1 MNRLT
6 KNHRRAIK
14 METKRHFKLYKSG
27 KQWVTAAIT
36 TVAVST
42 GILIGGVASADT
54 ATPANDQSITTTTD
68 SATANDDK
76 QDQSLKTTPTVKQEE
91 QQENSKVETV
101 TPKASTTDSQTS
113 NYDQND
119 SGSYGAF
126 DSVTVNNNQLHVTGW
141 QATNQAAQYGNQN
154 RFLIAIGHNEQGQQT
169 ELGRVKLDSQ
179 TTVTRPDVKNVHNVY
194 NAENSGFNTNIKL
207 DVNKLQSYRD
217 AIQIISRYS
226 GSADGNSQYVDFVSA
241 PVILNRDNN
250 AWLDEMKVVNNQLHV
265 SGWNATNKALGKQNH
280 YLILFDRT
288 LGHELSRVKVN
299 SVARPDVAKAYPQ
312 VINADTSGFDA
323 NFSLAN
329 IDLTH
334 QLQVI
339 SRYSDAANGEGN
351 NVNYWFAPQQLM
363 NANPANQGSL
373 DQFNISKAGEVT
385 VAGWHA
391 TDASTVED
399 NRFLI
404 LFDQTAGHQIASL
417 KVTSVSRSDVAKAYP
432 DIKNAENSG
441 FNTTFKVNPSDI
453 IYDHQYSVVSRYS
466 TDPNGNGNDGQ
477 HMDYW
482 SAPVT
487 LNHSASNI
495 DKIGVTDKGL
505 QVSGWMASDAS
516 AKQSHAYILVIN
528 NNNGK
533 EITRQEVKLSS
544 RPDVAKAYPSM
555 YNSEVSG
562 FNTTIALPNDINQ
575 LNNLQLLLRFSNA
588 PDGNPYPNQPVTDQ
602 WSGKYD
608 LTANEGSFDY
618 IKVNGSTVE
627 VQGWHASNLSA
638 TKPYQY
644 LIVLKNG
651 KEVGRSQIMGAEGN
665 TNRPDVNRAYPSIL
679 NSGQSGFQGSVVLTD
694 KLVNAKVQLI
704 HRFTNNPVGNGD
716 YVDLTSPVFT
726 VNNNYQT
733 GNLNTDSIRG
743 KRDMTAQ
750 RIAQKLMSQRQVKVF
765 YDWTNQEN
773 NYQEL
778 AIHDIAQE
786 LAQGDVNNDA
796 QIIAKKLQ
804 NNALLD
810 GKVVSTAT
818 FDLPQTM
825 DYDQIADN
833 FINNIPANSSLNN
846 SVVGVGVANNKLAVV
861 LFTPGTN
868 TVAEQATSK
877 LTAQISD
884 VYKNAGVTADV
895 KNGLTKEAIVDS
907 TDLGTALSQPSAML
921 LQGEKGTAISLDTLK
936 TIFAALPGNTTALEG
951 TKNYYNGNDAYHY
964 QFWLTGQ
971 NTDDKL
977 NNFLALNK
985 NAKYGDQLKVNYTA
999 TLVYGSEMGSN
1010 TKNVDETPTSKKSAD
1025 EVSLAYQN
1033 GTETGARYETVKVDP
1048 IPNMKQDTIRGV
1060 DVSSYLALVKNGVQF
1075 YDFNGQP
1082 ADLMKVLSDAGVN
1095 YIRIRM
1101 WVDPYNAAGESYGGG
1116 IDDEVTVLQ
1125 IAKEAKKYGMKV
1137 LLGLHYSDFWADPAT
1152 QLVPKQWKNL
1162 DDQDL
1167 NAEVYLYTKKIVN
1180 DFSKAGVNIDMAQ
1193 LGNEITKGILG
1204 VHDEKLG
1211 ANIWQTEP
1219 QVNRITSL
1227 LSSASH
1233 AFRESTPDT
1242 QLAIHIETPDM
1253 HNYDMIMNALKT
1265 HGVDYDVLGSSYYP
1279 FWGWWGN
1286 NPDNIANVEK
1296 MVKDK
1301 YGKKFMIAES
1311 GWPFTLQNSDGTPNN
1326 VSWDP
1331 DHYAVSPQGQVDEI
1345 SAMYKAVLSHDNG
1358 LGAFYWEPA
1367 WIPVKAGW
1375 DNWEYNKLMGD
1386 VQGTGWASI
1395 NARGYYPD
1403 SKIMYEG
1410 KSASGGTSWD
1420 NNTLFD
1426 DHGYPLQSLMMYKG
1440 FLTGYQSP
1448 ASVTSSF
1455 NAKINALYND
1465 AGVNLTDPIK
1475 IGDKLGIDDILSKA
1489 GQQLLNGVENT
1500 KISNASL
1507 KSIFNSLQEG
1517 IKSKTYT
1524 DNAGNKYHYEFW
1536 LDGNTTAEKLNNFL
1550 ALNQNAKYGNVLSV
1564 NYSATLVQDKEVE
1577 MATSPVKATV
1587 VEAYGLDGVTIDSP
1601 LKSGD
1606 ELPSEDLA
1614 VIQKAVNSAL
1624 TGEKGMPISNQS
1636 FKDLAKALP
1645 GTYGSTGA
1653 LTGSKIY
1660 TLKDGNQYQYEYWLK
1675 TSDLQG
1681 ANKDVKYG
1689 DPINITYSASLK
1701 WIDPKTK

>member
-1 MNRLT
+1 
-6 KNHRRAIK
+6 

-42 GILIGGVASADT
+42 GILMGGVVKADT
-54 ATPANDQSITTTTD
+54 ATPTDDQSITTTTN
-68 SATANDDK
+68 SSTANDEKQEQPLKTIDAAK
-76 QDQSLKTTPTVKQEE
+76 QDE
-91 QQENSKVETV
+91 QQDNGSIEKVA
-101 TPKASTTDSQTS
+101 PKASATDSQTS
-113 NYDQND
+113 NYDHND
-119 SGSYGAF
+119 NGSYGAF
-126 DSVTVNNNQLHVTGW
+126 DSVTVNDNQLHVTGW
-141 QATNQAAQYGNQN
+141 QATNQATQYGNKN

-169 ELGRVKLDSQ
+169 ELGRTKLDSQ
-179 TTVTRPDVKNVHNVY
+179 TIIARPDVKNVHNVY
-194 NAENSGFNTNIKL
+194 NAENSGFNANIKL
-207 DVNKLQSYRD
+207 DVNKLQTYRN

-226 GSADGNSQYVDFVSA
+226 GSADGNSQYIDYVSA
-241 PVILNRDNN
+241 PVVLNRDNN
-250 AWLDEMKVVNNQLHV
+250 AWLDEMKVTNNQLHV

-288 LGHELSRVKVN
+288 LGHELSRVRVN
-299 SVARPDVAKAYPQ
+299 GVARPDVEEAYPQ
-312 VINADTSGFDA
+312 VINADISGFDA
-323 NFSLAN
+323 NFSLSN
-329 IDLTH
+329 VDLTH
-334 QLQVI
+334 QLQII
-339 SRYSDAANGEGN
+339 SRYSDVTNGEGN

-363 NANPANQGSL
+363 TANPANQGNL

-391 TDASTVED
+391 TDASSVEN

-417 KVTSVSRSDVAKAYP
+417 KITNTARPDVAKVYP
-432 DIKNAENSG
+432 NIKNSQDSG

-453 IYDHQYSVVSRYS
+453 IYGHQYSVVSRYS
-466 TDPNGNGNDGQ
+466 TDPNGNGNDGK

-482 SAPVT
+482 SAPIT
-487 LNHSASNI
+487 LNHSANNI
-495 DKIGVTDKGL
+495 DQLGVTDKGL
-505 QVSGWMASDAS
+505 QISGWMASDAS
-516 AKQSHAYILVIN
+516 ATQSHAYILVM
-528 NNNGK
+528 NNGK

-555 YNSEVSG
+555 YNSELSG
-562 FNTTIALPNDINQ
+562 FNTTIALPNDIAQ
-575 LNNLQLLLRFSNA
+575 LNNLQLLLRFSTA
-588 PDGNPYPNQPVTDQ
+588 ADGNPYLNHPVTDQ
-602 WSGKYD
+602 WSGKYN

-638 TKPYQY
+638 AKPYQY
-644 LIVLKNG
+644 LIVLNNG
-651 KEVGRSQIMGAEGN
+651 KEVGRSLIMGAEGKLS
-665 TNRPDVNRAYPSIL
+665 RPDVNRVYPSIL
-679 NSGQSGFQGSVVLTD
+679 NSGQSGFEGSVVLANNLRNT
-694 KLVNAKVQLI
+694 KVQLI
-704 HRFTNNPVGNGD
+704 HRFTNDPAGNGN
-716 YVDLTSPVFT
+716 YVDLTSPVLT
-726 VNNNYQT
+726 IDSNYQT
-733 GNLNTDSIRG
+733 GILNTNSIRA
-743 KRDMTAQ
+743 KLDMTAQ
-750 RIAQKLMSQRQVKVF
+750 RIAQKLMAQRQAKVL
-765 YDWTNQEN
+765 YDWTNQDN

-796 QIIAKKLQ
+796 QVIAKKLK

-810 GKVVSTAT
+810 GKVVSTAI
-818 FDLPQTM
+818 FDLPKTM

-833 FINNIPANSSLNN
+833 FINNIPNN
-846 SVVGVGVANNKLAVV
+846 STVNNSIVGVGVANDKLAIV
-861 LFTPGTN
+861 LFAPGTS
-868 TVAEQATSK
+868 TVTEQATSK
-877 LTAQISD
+877 LTAKISD
-884 VYKNAGVTADV
+884 VYKHAGVTVDV
-895 KNGLTKEAIVDS
+895 KNGLTKGVNVDS
-907 TDLGTALSQPSAML
+907 TDLGTALIQPSVML
-921 LQGEKGTAISLDTLK
+921 LKGDKGTIISLDTLK

-964 QFWLTGQ
+964 QFWLDGQ
-971 NTDDKL
+971 SADDKL

-999 TLVYGSEMGSN
+999 TLVYGSETGSN
-1010 TKNVDETPTSKKSAD
+1010 TENVDETPTSKKSAD

-1116 IDDEVTVLQ
+1116 IDDEATVLQ
-1125 IAKEAKKYGMKV
+1125 IAKDAKKYGMKV

-1167 NAEVYLYTKKIVN
+1167 NAEVYLYTKKLVN
-1180 DFSKAGVNIDMAQ
+1180 DFAKAGVNIDMAQ

-1211 ANIWQTEP
+1211 ANIWQAEP
-1219 QVNRITSL
+1219 QASRITSL
-1227 LSSASH
+1227 LSSASR
-1233 AFRESTPDT
+1233 AFREAAPKT
-1242 QLAIHIETPDM
+1242 QLAVHIETPDM
-1253 HNYDMIMNALKT
+1253 HNYDMIMNSLKI

-1279 FWGWWGN
+1279 FWGWGGN

-1326 VSWDP
+1326 VSWEP
-1331 DHYAVSPQGQVDEI
+1331 GHYSVSPQGQVDEI
-1345 SAMYKAVLSHDNG
+1345 SAMYKAVLSNDNG

-1395 NARGYYPD
+1395 NSRGYYPD
-1403 SKIMYEG
+1403 SKIMYQG

-1440 FLTGYQSP
+1440 FLNGYQSP

-1455 NAKINALYND
+1455 TAKINALYKTD
-1465 AGVNLTDPIK
+1465 GVELTNPLK
-1475 IGDKLGIDDILSKA
+1475 IGDSLDINDILSKD
-1489 GQQLLNGVENT
+1489 GQQLLNGIENT
-1500 KISNASL
+1500 TISDASL
-1507 KSIFNSLQEG
+1507 KAIFNDLQEE
-1517 IKSKTYT
+1517 IKSQTYT
-1524 DNAGNKYHYEFW
+1524 DKAGNKYHYEFW
-1536 LDGNTTAEKLNNFL
+1536 LDGNNATDKLNKFL
-1550 ALNQNAKYGNVLSV
+1550 TLNSKAMYGTPLTV
-1564 NYSATLVQDKEVE
+1564 NYSATLVQDKQVE
-1577 MATSPVKATV
+1577 MATSSVKATV
-1587 VEAYGLDGVTIDSP
+1587 SEVYGLDGVTIDSP
-1601 LKSGD
+1601 LKVGD
-1606 ELPSEDLA
+1606 PLPSTDLA
-1614 VIQKAVNSAL
+1614 VIQKAVDSAL
-1624 TGEKGMPISNQS
+1624 TGEKGAVISSQS

-1653 LTGSKIY
+1653 LSDSKVY
-1660 TLKDGNQYQYEYWLK
+1660 TMKDGNQYHYEYWLK
-1675 TSDLQG
+1675 TDDLQD
-1681 ANKDVKYG
+1681 ANKDAKYG
-1689 DPINITYSASLK
+1689 DPINVTYSASLK
-1701 WIDPKTK
+1701 WINPKTK